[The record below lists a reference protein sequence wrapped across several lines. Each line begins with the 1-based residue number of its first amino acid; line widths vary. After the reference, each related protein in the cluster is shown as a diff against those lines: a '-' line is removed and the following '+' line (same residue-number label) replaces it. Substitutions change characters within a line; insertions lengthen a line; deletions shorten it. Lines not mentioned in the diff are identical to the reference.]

1 MPSQKKNRRSRN
13 AITGQMPNLDH
24 PDVNV
29 EDTFLD
35 HTLDE
40 LKKLHRKKASLF
52 NGVPVKM
59 IKE

>member
-1 MPSQKKNRRSRN
+1 
-13 AITGQMPNLDH
+13 MPNLDH